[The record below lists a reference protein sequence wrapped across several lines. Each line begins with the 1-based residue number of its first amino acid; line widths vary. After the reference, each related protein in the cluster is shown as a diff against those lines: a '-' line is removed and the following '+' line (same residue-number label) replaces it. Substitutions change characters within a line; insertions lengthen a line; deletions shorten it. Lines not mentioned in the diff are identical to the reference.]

1 MRLFSFKA
9 DHVLVF
15 FIFFILKST
24 LNATAQNSSP
34 AYRINLQSADGKYL
48 SATRKF
54 EETVEAIVD
63 DANTDELFVITDENS
78 GTLQS
83 GDPIRLYAHS
93 GYITIDKSSELLSA
107 TGKPD
112 ESVLFKIIKVNGSG
126 TIGPNDKIELQTP
139 SGEFIT
145 AQGNGKMKAQKN
157 ESNAA
162 VLIVSA
168 GVENIAI
175 ADVFA
180 QHWNR
185 GYNISFD
192 ESSQAQFG
200 KKLQNVS
207 TVASLI
213 ALGSRP
219 AVNTVTKNV
228 QSAKNNTAE
237 KIQVNTTKQ
246 TNQNSTKSNSL
257 PASLP
262 LGYYKCYVD
271 HVANLALAGYF
282 TLLPGNKYV
291 YHGFDPNKRDGIT
304 GSYKY
309 DASTGKVEWIS
320 GAWKTNNYYG
330 IYSLDKVYGDRIYL
344 IPNGSDYSACK
355 CFLQS
360 N

>member
-1 MRLFSFKA
+1 MMRLFSFRA
-9 DHVLVF
+9 HRVLVF
-15 FIFFILKST
+15 FLFFVLKYPVP
-24 LNATAQNSSP
+24 ATAQNSSP
-34 AYRINLQSADGKYL
+34 AYLINIQTEGRKYL
-48 SATRKF
+48 TATRKF

-63 DANTDELFVITDENS
+63 EANTDELFVITDEN
-78 GTLQS
+78 GGALQS
-83 GDPIRLYAHS
+83 GDPVRLYAHS
-93 GYITIDKSSELLSA
+93 GYITIDNNSLLAA

-112 ESVLFKIIKVNGSG
+112 ESIVFKILKANSSG
-126 TIGPNDKIELQTP
+126 TIDPNDKIELQTP

-145 AQGNGKMKAQKN
+145 AEGDGKMKAEKK

-162 VLIVSA
+162 ALIISA
-168 GVENIAI
+168 GVNNAAV
-175 ADVFA
+175 ADAFA
-180 QHWNR
+180 QHWNG
-185 GYNISFD
+185 GYNIAFD
-192 ESSQAQFG
+192 SSLQAQFG
-200 KKLQNVS
+200 KKLQNAS

-213 ALGSRP
+213 ALGSKP
-219 AVNTVTKNV
+219 AANTLTKHV
-228 QSAKNNTAE
+228 QPEKNNTA
-237 KIQVNTTKQ
+237 KNTQVNTTKQ
-246 TNQNSTKSNSL
+246 TSQNSTQSNSL

-291 YHGFDPNKRDGIT
+291 YHGFEPNKRDGIT